1 MGKKGISQFDNDFQD
16 SGNTD
21 LELVQQRGH
30 YTDVDVSDSK
40 VSACAVASSLVPI
53 QLPANF
59 LSSDDGKSDEPY

>member
-30 YTDVDVSDSK
+30 THVDISVDSK
-40 VSACAVASSLVPI
+40 VSARAVASSLVRI

-59 LSSDDGKSDEPY
+59 LSPDDGKPLEPY